1 MQLERL
7 VANRD
12 VRHIG
17 EIEESRIVAETERI
31 TTVLHPDAGADAHI
45 ETVESPVAE
54 RIGLFRSGLH
64 LAGETDA
71 HTQTQIRNQRDVFR
85 QTETPVDQC
94 RRLEIV
100 GVELHRTVADRGA
113 VAGDTQPRFEI
124 ERQGVH
130 QALFIG
136 ESHQRTDYGVGR
148 SAHAARFEG
157 HVGDVHADTHAE
169 DVIGMCRRTEYDGRQ
184 HRKEKE
190 FFHKIWI
197 KLGIR
202 DKFAPSNIRIFR
214 NPAFYSGRF
223 TAVLESIL

>member
-1 MQLERL
+1 MPARTPISKRS
-7 VANRD
+7 N
-12 VRHIG
+12 
-17 EIEESRIVAETERI
+17 
-31 TTVLHPDAGADAHI
+31 P
-45 ETVESPVAE
+45 PVAE
-54 RIGLFRSGLH
+54 RIGLCRSGLH
-64 LAGETDA
+64 LAGEADA

-136 ESHQRTDYGVGR
+136 ESHQRADYGVGR

-169 DVIGMCRRTEYDGRQ
+169 DVIGMCRCAAHDGRQ
-184 HRKEKE
+184 HREEKE
-190 FFHKIWI
+190 FFHKI
-197 KLGIR
+197 
-202 DKFAPSNIRIFR
+202 
-214 NPAFYSGRF
+214 
-223 TAVLESIL
+223 E